1 MLGKPCLIMYTI
13 MRFLTISCLRHR
25 LREWRMTEEE
35 RGRKD
40 LVKAGLGVEKLVIN
54 NVGMAL
60 RKACMKHVYVKK
72 GG

>member
-1 MLGKPCLIMYTI
+1 
-13 MRFLTISCLRHR
+13 
-25 LREWRMTEEE
+25 MTEEE

-60 RKACMKHVYVKK
+60 RKACMKNVYVKK
-72 GG
+72 GV